1 MIVIDT
7 TGNLLCLNVLNE
19 SSTRNNPCS
28 IYLWWS
34 SPFSIVFICY
44 NMNWSN
50 QNQHLCKVRLFLRM
64 RLVLLLLNLP
74 IGVQRLYP
82 LKIEFI
88 QLSFSFVPLHI
99 QLHSTYYSE
108 CNHQLNNQIL
118 T

>member
-50 QNQHLCKVRLFLRM
+50 QNQHLCKFRLFLRM
-64 RLVLLLLNLP
+64 
-74 IGVQRLYP
+74 P